1 MIPMK
6 PMRLIVAVCGAA
18 VLAAGVLVS
27 RGLDVQVSWDDGEAE
42 AIELFGDKKKDEQKS
57 GAPAA
62 PFWNESKGG
71 EALAEIPHQSSFAD
85 LAEKVSPSVVSIRTS
100 KTVSGGG
107 QMRVPPGLE
116 PFFNGPGSP
125 FEEFF
130 GGPGGGDGK
139 EFQVPSL
146 GSGFVVSSDGHI
158 VTNNH
163 VIEDVDKIEVVF
175 KDGTTLPAELV
186 GRDPATDLALIKIEA
201 RSDLRPLPFGDSGTL
216 RPGDW
221 VIAIG
226 NPFGLE
232 HTVTAGI
239 VSALHRRGI
248 GAGRYED
255 FIQTDAAINP
265 GNSGGPLINLAGE
278 VVGIN
283 TAINPR
289 ANTIG
294 FAVPINMAKEI
305 LPSLQSAGFVTR
317 GWVGVVIQQITPD
330 LKEAMNLSDT
340 KGALISR
347 VDPNGPAQ
355 SAGIQ
360 RGDVI
365 VRFGGENIDEMEDL
379 PRKVAATAPGTKS
392 EVVVVREGKQKT
404 FEVEVGTL
412 KEGQQV
418 AEVAPDEKPGAFG
431 LRVQNLTGELAEQLG
446 VQGEQ
451 GVVVTDVEGNSSA
464 AEAGMRRGDVI
475 LEVDQE
481 AVANVDEFRAA
492 LANQD
497 KVLLLVRRGEA
508 TIFVAVKK
516 KPE

>member
-1 MIPMK
+1 M
-6 PMRLIVAVCGAA
+6 
-18 VLAAGVLVS
+18 
-27 RGLDVQVSWDDGEAE
+27 
-42 AIELFGDKKKDEQKS
+42 
-57 GAPAA
+57 
-62 PFWNESKGG
+62 
-71 EALAEIPHQSSFAD
+71 
-85 LAEKVSPSVVSIRTS
+85 
-100 KTVSGGG
+100 
-107 QMRVPPGLE
+107 
-116 PFFNGPGSP
+116 
-125 FEEFF
+125 
-130 GGPGGGDGK
+130 
-139 EFQVPSL
+139 
-146 GSGFVVSSDGHI
+146 
-158 VTNNH
+158 
-163 VIEDVDKIEVVF
+163 
-175 KDGTTLPAELV
+175 
-186 GRDPATDLALIKIEA
+186 
-201 RSDLRPLPFGDSGTL
+201 
-216 RPGDW
+216 
-221 VIAIG
+221 IAIG

-239 VSALHRRGI
+239 VSALHRRNI

-294 FAVPINMAKEI
+294 FAMPINMAKEI
-305 LPSLQSAGFVTR
+305 LPSLQSSGFVTR

-330 LKEAMNLSDT
+330 LKEAMSLSDT

-355 SAGIQ
+355 KAGIQ

-365 VRFGGENIDEMEDL
+365 VRFGGEPINEMEDL
-379 PRKVAATAPGTKS
+379 PRRVAATPPGTKAP
-392 EVVVVREGKQKT
+392 VVVMRAGKEKS

-418 AEVAPDEKPGAFG
+418 AENAPEEKPGAFG

-446 VQGEQ
+446 VQGEK
-451 GVVVTDVEGNSSA
+451 GVVVTDVENGSSA

-475 LEVDQE
+475 LEVDQKP
-481 AVANVDEFRAA
+481 VGDTDEFRAA
-492 LANQD
+492 LASQD

-516 KPE
+516 KRRVAARQRDSESSPVRSRALRGRRPGCAASRPAGAPCSPRRGATRPALRRCGSRSGVRG

>member
-1 MIPMK
+1 MK
-6 PMRLIVAVCGAA
+6 PSRLIVAVCGAA
-18 VLAAGVLVS
+18 VLVAGVLVS
-27 RGLDVQVSWDDGEAE
+27 DRLDVRIRWDDGAAD
-42 AIELFGDKKKDEQKS
+42 AIDLFGKKDAAKPD
-57 GAPAA
+57 APA
-62 PFWNESKGG
+62 PFWNESEGKGPI
-71 EALAEIPHQSSFAD
+71 AEVPHQSSFAD
-85 LAEKVSPSVVSIRTS
+85 LAEKVSPSVVSVRTS
-100 KTVSGGG
+100 KTVTGG
-107 QMRVPPGLE
+107 QMRIPPGLE

-125 FEEFF
+125 FEDFF
-130 GGPGGGDGK
+130 GGQGGGDGQQH
-139 EFQVPSL
+139 QVPSL
-146 GSGFVVSSDGHI
+146 GSGFVISKDGHI

-163 VIEDVDKIEVVF
+163 VIEEVDKIEVAF
-175 KDGTTLPAELV
+175 EDGTTVPATLV
-186 GRDPATDLALIKIEA
+186 GRDPATDLALIKIEP
-201 RSDLRPLPFGDSGTL
+201 RDGLHPLPFGNSSTL

-294 FAVPINMAKEI
+294 FAVPIDMAREI
-305 LPSLQSAGFVTR
+305 LPSLHTAGFVTR

-330 LKEAMNLSDT
+330 LKEAMGLSDT

-355 SAGIQ
+355 KAGIQ

-365 VRFGGENIDEMEDL
+365 VRFGGDPIDEMEDL
-379 PRKVAATAPGTKS
+379 PRRVASTPPGETA
-392 EVVVVREGKQKT
+392 EVVVVRGGKQKT

-412 KEGQQV
+412 KEGEQV
-418 AEVAPDEKPGAFG
+418 AERPADEKPGAFG
-431 LRVQNLTGELAEQLG
+431 LRVQNLSGELAEQLG
-446 VQGEQ
+446 VEGEQ
-451 GVVVTDVEGNSSA
+451 GVVVTDVEGDSPA

-475 LEVDQE
+475 LEVDQKP
-481 AVANVDEFRAA
+481 VSNVDEFRAA
-492 LANQD
+492 LTDQP

-508 TIFVAVKK
+508 TIFVAVKQ